1 MNISILI
8 PNHSDLRMINMIQSI
23 DYFNNEMHQVELLI
37 VLNNPTD
44 LVIKQVEEVK
54 EKFKEKFLFNIIQ
67 TEYCNLGH
75 VYNEGFKNATY
86 DNIFIID
93 TDMICQKGSI
103 NKMVNAMGDKL
114 IVKGKILFDSTNRI
128 IRQARLVNTT
138 NTIEPYIPA
147 IIINRNVFLRLKD
160 DFMFAVDTVWCSDAE
175 FANRIINEKIDVV
188 YTDATFY
195 HEKIAFK
202 KDLKDAFLYGF
213 GKAIRIKRTKEE
225 WKPLREINNIYQSGK
240 INKLSF
246 DEQCYSIFWM
256 ILLQIACAFQKH
268 LPPLFKSS
276 LPFSKSASIRDVIKQ
291 KNILELRL

>member
-128 IRQARLVNTT
+128 IRKARLVNTT

-195 HEKIAFK
+195 HEKITFK
-202 KDLKDAFLYGF
+202 KDLFL
-213 GKAIRIKRTKEE
+213 E
-225 WKPLREINNIYQSGK
+225 
-240 INKLSF
+240 
-246 DEQCYSIFWM
+246 
-256 ILLQIACAFQKH
+256 
-268 LPPLFKSS
+268 
-276 LPFSKSASIRDVIKQ
+276 
-291 KNILELRL
+291 

>member
-1 MNISILI
+1 M
-8 PNHSDLRMINMIQSI
+8 
-23 DYFNNEMHQVELLI
+23 
-37 VLNNPTD
+37 
-44 LVIKQVEEVK
+44 
-54 EKFKEKFLFNIIQ
+54 
-67 TEYCNLGH
+67 
-75 VYNEGFKNATY
+75 
-86 DNIFIID
+86 
-93 TDMICQKGSI
+93 
-103 NKMVNAMGDKL
+103 

-128 IRQARLVNTT
+128 IRKARLVNTT

>member
-128 IRQARLVNTT
+128 IRKARLVNTT

-160 DFMFAVDTVWCSDAE
+160 DFMFAVDTVWFSDAE

-202 KDLKDAFLYGF
+202 KDLKDAFLY
-213 GKAIRIKRTKEE
+213 
-225 WKPLREINNIYQSGK
+225 
-240 INKLSF
+240 
-246 DEQCYSIFWM
+246 
-256 ILLQIACAFQKH
+256 
-268 LPPLFKSS
+268 
-276 LPFSKSASIRDVIKQ
+276 
-291 KNILELRL
+291 

>member
-128 IRQARLVNTT
+128 IRKARLVNTT

-246 DEQCYSIFWM
+246 DEQCYSIFG
-256 ILLQIACAFQKH
+256 
-268 LPPLFKSS
+268 
-276 LPFSKSASIRDVIKQ
+276 
-291 KNILELRL
+291 

>member
-128 IRQARLVNTT
+128 IRKARLVNTT

-175 FANRIINEKIDVV
+175 FANR
-188 YTDATFY
+188 
-195 HEKIAFK
+195 
-202 KDLKDAFLYGF
+202 
-213 GKAIRIKRTKEE
+213 R
-225 WKPLREINNIYQSGK
+225 
-240 INKLSF
+240 
-246 DEQCYSIFWM
+246 
-256 ILLQIACAFQKH
+256 
-268 LPPLFKSS
+268 
-276 LPFSKSASIRDVIKQ
+276 
-291 KNILELRL
+291 

>member
-93 TDMICQKGSI
+93 TDMICQKGGVGL
-103 NKMVNAMGDKL
+103 NCTNN
-114 IVKGKILFDSTNRI
+114 GKILTLNEVEQMFV
-128 IRQARLVNTT
+128 Q
-138 NTIEPYIPA
+138 PA
-147 IIINRNVFLRLKD
+147 
-160 DFMFAVDTVWCSDAE
+160 AGDAG
-175 FANRIINEKIDVV
+175 V
-188 YTDATFY
+188 
-195 HEKIAFK
+195 
-202 KDLKDAFLYGF
+202 
-213 GKAIRIKRTKEE
+213 
-225 WKPLREINNIYQSGK
+225 
-240 INKLSF
+240 
-246 DEQCYSIFWM
+246 
-256 ILLQIACAFQKH
+256 
-268 LPPLFKSS
+268 S
-276 LPFSKSASIRDVIKQ
+276 LGSA
-291 KNILELRL
+291 LELAEQLGYKSIM